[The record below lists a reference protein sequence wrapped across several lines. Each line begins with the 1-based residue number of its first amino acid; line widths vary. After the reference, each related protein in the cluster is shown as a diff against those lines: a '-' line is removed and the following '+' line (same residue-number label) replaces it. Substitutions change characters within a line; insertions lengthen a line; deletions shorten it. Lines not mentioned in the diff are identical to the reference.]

1 MNPFSIFSLTNH
13 STSISNAYLELLH
26 LVNGS
31 NNSQGS
37 SSTHN
42 ITYWLIDE
50 SISETPFLNWG
61 EKKKYKMLTIGNLRF
76 DLMGNLF

>member
-1 MNPFSIFSLTNH
+1 M
-13 STSISNAYLELLH
+13 
-26 LVNGS
+26 NGS

>member
-1 MNPFSIFSLTNH
+1 MLTLNCF
-13 STSISNAYLELLH
+13 
-26 LVNGS
+26 NGS

-37 SSTHN
+37 VVH
-42 ITYWLIDE
+42 IILFIGLLAYWLIDE

-76 DLMGNLF
+76 DLMGNLI